1 METTTTK
8 QELLNA
14 INTELQLAYEDTLEE
29 VLELL
34 QIRRQQDEEDIK
46 DIQSAKEDIKIN
58 GTVSWEDVKRGI
70 A

>member
-8 QELLNA
+8 QELFNA
-14 INTELQLAYEDTLEE
+14 INTELQHAYEDTLEE

-34 QIRRQQDEEDIK
+34 QIRRQQDEEDIR